1 MKAIRRKL
9 FRDLWHHRGQMI
21 SIAAVVATAI
31 MTVLSMRGT
40 YESLLESR
48 DSFYQD
54 SRFPH
59 VWAQLERAPE
69 SLRRQIRNIEGVSAA
84 DTRVSFMANL
94 NVEALD
100 EPATG
105 LFVSIDNPDEMLG
118 KLHLRSGRFVRSTD
132 RNQIIISE
140 KFANSN
146 SLTEGDRIEAVING
160 QMRSLEIIGIAISPE
175 HMYPLAPGSIF
186 PDDTTFGIIWME
198 RQALSSLDDMEGAF
212 NEVVLTLSAHAREE
226 HVKAELDELLKLYG
240 GQGSYGR
247 ALQLS
252 HQFLENE
259 LNQNRTTGTMIPG
272 VFLAVVAFLLNI
284 VLRRL
289 IATQRQE
296 IAVLKAF
303 GYTNRDIGLFYF
315 LYALVAVLAGA
326 VIGIFVGAWL
336 GDVMVEMYKEFFVF
350 PDLVYTL
357 RPRLV
362 LFAFT
367 ISVVAAS
374 VGALGGMR
382 KAVSLPPAEAMRPQ
396 APARFKPGVMERIGL
411 GHFLSSATRMVL
423 RNIERRPMKS
433 VFSALGVAFSVSIL
447 VVGMFMF
454 DSIDYMMELQFGVI
468 QREDVSVV
476 FNRPVSQDVEYDLYR
491 IDGITMVE
499 TYRSVPVRFR
509 NGHRKKEAGIT
520 GRRRSDALQRIVSGA
535 GEIIE
540 VPLEGV
546 VMSKYLADELGLSL
560 GEEVQVEVLEG
571 SRRIE
576 AAQVVGIVEDF
587 LGISAY
593 MEIENLHRLVGNA
606 KSVSGANLK
615 LISEKRDAISL
626 ELADRPGVAGVS
638 NPYKMYESFQ
648 KQMDEGLL
656 VGVLF
661 LIIFSS
667 IIAVAVI
674 YNGAR
679 IALSERGR
687 ELASLRVLGFSK
699 KEVAILLFSEQA
711 LITLVSIPIGWYL
724 GYWMADASLASLVSE
739 TYRMPMIVDA
749 GTFAASALITIVAA
763 IGSSLIVR
771 RRLNNYDL
779 ISVLKTRD

>member
-1 MKAIRRKL
+1 
-9 FRDLWHHRGQMI
+9 
-21 SIAAVVATAI
+21 
-31 MTVLSMRGT
+31 
-40 YESLLESR
+40 
-48 DSFYQD
+48 
-54 SRFPH
+54 
-59 VWAQLERAPE
+59 
-69 SLRRQIRNIEGVSAA
+69 
-84 DTRVSFMANL
+84 
-94 NVEALD
+94 
-100 EPATG
+100 
-105 LFVSIDNPDEMLG
+105 
-118 KLHLRSGRFVRSTD
+118 
-132 RNQIIISE
+132 
-140 KFANSN
+140 
-146 SLTEGDRIEAVING
+146 
-160 QMRSLEIIGIAISPE
+160 
-175 HMYPLAPGSIF
+175 
-186 PDDTTFGIIWME
+186 
-198 RQALSSLDDMEGAF
+198 
-212 NEVVLTLSAHAREE
+212 
-226 HVKAELDELLKLYG
+226 
-240 GQGSYGR
+240 
-247 ALQLS
+247 
-252 HQFLENE
+252 
-259 LNQNRTTGTMIPG
+259 
-272 VFLAVVAFLLNI
+272 
-284 VLRRL
+284 
-289 IATQRQE
+289 
-296 IAVLKAF
+296 
-303 GYTNRDIGLFYF
+303 
-315 LYALVAVLAGA
+315 
-326 VIGIFVGAWL
+326 
-336 GDVMVEMYKEFFVF
+336 
-350 PDLVYTL
+350 
-357 RPRLV
+357 
-362 LFAFT
+362 
-367 ISVVAAS
+367 
-374 VGALGGMR
+374 
-382 KAVSLPPAEAMRPQ
+382 
-396 APARFKPGVMERIGL
+396 
-411 GHFLSSATRMVL
+411 MVL